1 MSAMSS
7 REQEKEL
14 ALLLSQTKPGWQVKG
29 RLMLKDIKYP
39 ALLKNVA
46 VEMLATGKGSSVG
59 RAILKS
65 FNSK

>member
-46 VEMLATGKGSSVG
+46 VDMLATGRGTSVG
-59 RAILKS
+59 RTILKS
-65 FNSK
+65 FIQK